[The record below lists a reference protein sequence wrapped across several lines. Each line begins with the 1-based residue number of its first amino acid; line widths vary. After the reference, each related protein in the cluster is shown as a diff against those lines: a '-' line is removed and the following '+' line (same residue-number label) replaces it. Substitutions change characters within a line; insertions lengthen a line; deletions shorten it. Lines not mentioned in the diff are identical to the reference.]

1 MAYTNVWSV
10 TRPAGTLRVK
20 QIDDEVR
27 TFRVD
32 MAERLTDLFGVD
44 MSADPLVPT
53 KVGNAITMQESQAGT
68 PIYNAGN
75 SGTALTIDFD
85 NGDQQKIT
93 LTGNCTLTLSNVIAG
108 RTYVFYI
115 VQDGTGGRTIT
126 FPSSCRA
133 SGGSNFGTPTLTT
146 TASRLSIVTLT
157 AYTTSILAGAVI
169 HTGVNVS

>member
-1 MAYTNVWSV
+1 MAFTTAWSV

-27 TFRVD
+27 IFRVD
-32 MAERLTDLFGVD
+32 MEERLEQLFGITMTD
-44 MSADPLVPT
+44 DPLVPT
-53 KVGNAITMQESQAGT
+53 KVGDAITMQQKQAGT
-68 PIYNAGN
+68 PVYDAGN
-75 SGTALTIDFD
+75 SGTALTIDFN

-108 RTYVFYI
+108 RHYVLQI

-146 TASRLSIVTLT
+146 TASRLSIVTLS
-157 AYTTSILAGAVI
+157 AYTTSILVGAVI